1 LGTDEARRPATKSG
15 LRRAAASLKCSPFV
29 ARALSAVPTDG
40 AMVLRYHSV
49 NDDPAWAGDY
59 IQSSLTVAPAV
70 FDRQMCFL
78 KERFTVVG
86 IDEIAARIE
95 AGTRVDRRLAAVT
108 FDDGY
113 EDNYRNALPILRK
126 HGLTAAFYV
135 TSGAVGDAEVLWT
148 VRLRL
153 AVRRCP
159 LDALSIQAVGGRPL
173 DVSSDEAIERTIK
186 LLTGMVKRSRPS
198 EADALLAEVMGA
210 CCAENARPD
219 RRVIMGEREI
229 REMREAGMTI
239 GAHTVNHYNLTC
251 LEPDEVAREIRES
264 RAFLEGVVG
273 GSVEHMAYPDG
284 RTGRHFDGNVAR
296 VVQEQGLR
304 SAVTSIAGPASSDC
318 SVFAVPRLGVVPSHS
333 RLERLAFDMQYWRLR
348 GTRDDVFD
356 EVRAATG
363 IKAE

>member
-1 LGTDEARRPATKSG
+1 LATDKGRRPATGSG

-49 NDDPAWAGDY
+49 NDAPGWAGDY
-59 IQSSLTVAPAV
+59 IQRSLTVAPAV

-86 IDEIAARIE
+86 IDEIAERIE
-95 AGTRVDRRLAAVT
+95 AGSRVDRRMAAVT

-135 TSGAVGDAEVLWT
+135 TSGAVGDADVLWT

-153 AVRRCP
+153 AVRRCS

-173 DVSSDEAIERTIK
+173 DVSSDEAKESAIK
-186 LLTGMVKRSRPS
+186 LLTGIVKRSRPA
-198 EADALLAEVMGA
+198 EADAVLAQVIEACGA
-210 CCAENARPD
+210 EHARPD
-219 RRVIMGEREI
+219 RRVIMDEREI
-229 REMREAGMTI
+229 REMRGAGMTV

-251 LEPDEVAREIRES
+251 LEPDDVAREIRES
-264 RAFLEGVVG
+264 RAFLEDVVG
-273 GSVEHMAYPDG
+273 ESVVHMAYPDG
-284 RTGRHFDGNVAR
+284 RTGRHFDGGVAR
-296 VVQEQGLR
+296 AAKEQGLR
-304 SAVTSIAGPASSDC
+304 SAVTSIAGPASSAY
-318 SVFAVPRLGVVPSHS
+318 SVFSIPRLGVVPSHS
-333 RLERLAFDMQYWRLR
+333 RLERLAYDMQYSRLW
-348 GTRDDVFD
+348 GPRDDVFD
-356 EVRAATG
+356 EVRAATDIDG
-363 IKAE
+363 V